1 MKECVRAKDAFELL
15 EMIPMIDGDKISA
28 KMTESTSL
36 FGVRDIHI
44 LLYLAKEN
52 FGDHLSLQGV
62 DDNTEELGHDEEQNQ
77 IYR

>member
-52 FGDHLSLQGV
+52 FGDHMIFQKCSQGLSL
-62 DDNTEELGHDEEQNQ
+62 
-77 IYR
+77 I

>member
-1 MKECVRAKDAFELL
+1 MGGAPYMSGTLGV
-15 EMIPMIDGDKISA
+15 
-28 KMTESTSL
+28 SL
-36 FGVRDIHI
+36 FFEKLRASWKI
-44 LLYLAKEN
+44 LLYHSKKEN